1 MAITLNGDTIGSK
14 EIYSDP
20 NFSNSAIDLINNAP
34 GLGDP
39 NTISGTGTFQ
49 DAGYTQGMS
58 GNLNGQ
64 FGSLSLQN
72 TTTPN
77 YTIPGFS
84 GSSEFQKWYGN
95 QKKLGNY
102 GTNQTFK
109 GKSYKIEDSKDP
121 NFGKDKV
128 IEGKTS
134 YKGIFNSPPTPD
146 KPEVRGDAFS
156 NFDRRQQV
164 RGVKTGTAAIK
175 RNTMKAAR
183 NEAKSIKGK
192 NIFETLKLRK
202 EHTKNARINAK
213 TKMTND
219 RASQF
224 KTINNQRKLQNEQG
238 VNSSIGK
245 KNRVILEK
253 GQKGSPFTLA
263 KFGAINLNKVDLVK
277 KGKED
282 RAKAANS
289 SFVSF
294 DQFVK
299 NKKEGK
305 EKAKK
310 GGSGS
315 TTF

>member
-1 MAITLNGDTIGSK
+1 MAIKMNGDTIGQK
-14 EIYSDP
+14 ENYSDP
-20 NFSNSAIDLINNAP
+20 NFSNSTIDLINNAP

-49 DAGYTQGMS
+49 DAGYTQGMQ

-72 TTTPN
+72 TTGPD

-84 GSSEFQKWYGN
+84 GSSDFQNWYGN

-128 IEGKTS
+128 VEGETT

-164 RGVKTGTAAIK
+164 RGIKTGTAAEK

-183 NEAKSIKGK
+183 NEAKKNPKYKGE

-202 EHTKNARINAK
+202 DYKRSQRLKAK
-213 TKMTND
+213 ETMTTS

-224 KTINNQRKLQNEQG
+224 KTINDQRKLQNEQG

-253 GQKGSPFTLA
+253 GQKGSPFTSA
-263 KFGAINLNKVDLVK
+263 KPG
-277 KGKED
+277 
-282 RAKAANS
+282 AANL
-289 SFVSF
+289 
-294 DQFVK
+294 K
-299 NKKEGK
+299 TLIKKY
-305 EKAKK
+305 
-310 GGSGS
+310 
-315 TTF
+315 F

>member
-1 MAITLNGDTIGSK
+1 MAIKMNGDTIGQK
-14 EIYSDP
+14 ENYSDP
-20 NFSNSAIDLINNAP
+20 NFSNSTIDLINNAP
-34 GLGDP
+34 NLGDP

-84 GSSEFQKWYGN
+84 GTEKFKSAFANARRSGLKVFDFGG
-95 QKKLGNY
+95 KKYN
-102 GTNQTFK
+102 TNLST
-109 GKSYKIEDSKDP
+109 DP

-128 IEGKTS
+128 VEGKTS

-146 KPEVRGDAFS
+146 KPEVKGDAFS
-156 NFDRRQQV
+156 NFDRRQQI

-175 RNTMKAAR
+175 RNTMKTAR

-202 EHTKNARINAK
+202 EFKRNARIEAK
-213 TKMTND
+213 KEMTTS

-224 KTINNQRKLQNEQG
+224 KTINDQRKLQNQQG
-238 VNSSIGK
+238 INSSIGK

-253 GQKGSPFTLA
+253 GQKGSPFTSA
-263 KFGAINLNKVDLVK
+263 KPG
-277 KGKED
+277 
-282 RAKAANS
+282 AANLETLI
-289 SFVSF
+289 
-294 DQFVK
+294 
-299 NKKEGK
+299 KKYL
-305 EKAKK
+305 
-310 GGSGS
+310 
-315 TTF
+315 

>member
-1 MAITLNGDTIGSK
+1 MAIKMNGDTIGQK
-14 EIYSDP
+14 ENYSDP
-20 NFSNSAIDLINNAP
+20 NFSNSTIDLINNAP
-34 GLGDP
+34 NLGDP

-49 DAGYTQGMS
+49 EAGYTQGMS

-84 GSSEFQKWYGN
+84 GSSDFQKWYGN

-128 IEGKTS
+128 VEGKTS
-134 YKGIFNSPPTPD
+134 YKGIFNSPATPGT
-146 KPEVRGDAFS
+146 PEVRGDAFS

-175 RNTMKAAR
+175 RNTMKTAR
-183 NEAKSIKGK
+183 NESKSNPKYKGK
-192 NIFETLKLRK
+192 NIFETFKLRK
-202 EHTKNARINAK
+202 AYIKSQRHEAK
-213 TKMTND
+213 KEMTTS

-224 KTINNQRKLQNEQG
+224 KTINDQRKLQNEQG

-245 KNRVILEK
+245 SNKVILEK
-253 GQKGSPFTLA
+253 GQKGSPFTSA
-263 KFGAINLNKVDLVK
+263 KFGAVNLVEIGRNA
-277 KGKED
+277 
-282 RAKAANS
+282 R
-289 SFVSF
+289 
-294 DQFVK
+294 K
-299 NKKEGK
+299 N
-305 EKAKK
+305 
-310 GGSGS
+310 
-315 TTF
+315 

>member
-1 MAITLNGDTIGSK
+1 MAIKMNGDTIGGK
-14 EIYSDP
+14 EIYSDS
-20 NFSNSAIDLINNAP
+20 NFSSSDSDLITNAP

-39 NTISGTGTFQ
+39 DTVSGKGTYQ
-49 DAGYTQGMS
+49 NAGYSQGMS

-72 TTTPN
+72 TTGPD

-84 GSSEFQKWYGN
+84 GSDDFKSWYGN

-102 GTNQTFK
+102 GTNQMFN
-109 GKSYKIEDSKDP
+109 GKSIKIEDSKDP

-128 IEGKTS
+128 VKGETT
-134 YKGIFNSPPTPD
+134 YKGIFNSPSTPD

-183 NEAKSIKGK
+183 NEAKGIKGK

-202 EHTKNARINAK
+202 AHTKSARLKAK
-213 TKMTND
+213 KEMTD
-219 RASQF
+219 SRALQF

-245 KNRVILEK
+245 RDRVILEK

-263 KFGAINLNKVDLVK
+263 KPGAINLKTVDLV
-277 KGKED
+277 E
-282 RAKAANS
+282 
-289 SFVSF
+289 
-294 DQFVK
+294 
-299 NKKEGK
+299 EGRRGR
-305 EKAKK
+305 AKK
-310 GGSGS
+310 GFSG
-315 TTF
+315 F